1 MQRKY
6 LKKYKNIQI
15 DILIVDFRIN
25 YKLSIQRYNI
35 YNLKRFLIILKF
47 AKIKKANRQLI
58 KRA

>member
-25 YKLSIQRYNI
+25 YKLSI
-35 YNLKRFLIILKF
+35 
-47 AKIKKANRQLI
+47 
-58 KRA
+58 